1 VKTMSCSDG
10 ALREGLLY
18 DLIGRLGDHD
28 AREASIDH
36 LAGRYRA
43 EEDQAHRVAAS
54 ARFLLEQAAKSWAL
68 DKPRYTHLLEWAA
81 RLHEIGLDIAHS
93 EYHKHGAYILRH
105 ADLPGFS
112 RQEQAEVAVLVHV
125 HRRKLDL
132 RRFDDLPRNHRSSL
146 ILLAILLRIAVLLH
160 RGRQDVDLAG
170 VDVEVGDGWLRL
182 VFVGEWLD
190 EHPLTRA
197 DLAREKAY
205 LKTIG
210 VELHFS

>member
-1 VKTMSCSDG
+1 M
-10 ALREGLLY
+10 
-18 DLIGRLGDHD
+18 
-28 AREASIDH
+28 
-36 LAGRYRA
+36 
-43 EEDQAHRVAAS
+43 
-54 ARFLLEQAAKSWAL
+54 
-68 DKPRYTHLLEWAA
+68 
-81 RLHEIGLDIAHS
+81 
-93 EYHKHGAYILRH
+93 
-105 ADLPGFS
+105 
-112 RQEQAEVAVLVHV
+112 
-125 HRRKLDL
+125 
-132 RRFDDLPRNHRSSL
+132 